1 MTSGAEIPFRRSRF
15 ANKEGLGGTGS
26 LIFDRQRDMH
36 QREAE
41 KREEPMRVW
50 SKGHFVES

>member
-15 ANKEGLGGTGS
+15 TRGTGS
-26 LIFDRQRDMH
+26 LLFDRQREMH

-41 KREEPMRVW
+41 KREEPMRIW